1 MGVFSLLKQQQK
13 PLAVIWCFVFCFY
26 SLAHATK
33 NHKFD
38 KISPCNFVNT
48 NVSNP
53 TWFYVAT
60 SAQTS
65 KSFVLWTTKTPLKML
80 SQIDHKGFFLTVLW
94 LNSKW
99 LLTNRIWRRR
109 GELVY
114 ISIHITYIYIFFSL
128 NMYKLFLVLIPS
140 LILLLLLEP
149 EQWKLLRFDFRF
161 KNSKYSKSSLV
172 INSIFLN
179 LSIR

>member
-1 MGVFSLLKQQQK
+1 
-13 PLAVIWCFVFCFY
+13 
-26 SLAHATK
+26 
-33 NHKFD
+33 
-38 KISPCNFVNT
+38 
-48 NVSNP
+48 
-53 TWFYVAT
+53 
-60 SAQTS
+60 
-65 KSFVLWTTKTPLKML
+65 ML

-114 ISIHITYIYIFFSL
+114 ISIHITYIGIHFFSL

-172 INSIFLN
+172 INSIFWICQSDNQMSGKICL
-179 LSIR
+179 LSIIRAATTNFRQAKSPWHYHATATLPASCSLP